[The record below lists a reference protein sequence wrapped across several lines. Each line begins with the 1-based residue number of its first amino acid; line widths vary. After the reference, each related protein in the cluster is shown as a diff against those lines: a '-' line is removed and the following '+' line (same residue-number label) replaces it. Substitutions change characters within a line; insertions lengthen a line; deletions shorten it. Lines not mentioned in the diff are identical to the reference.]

1 MFAFSRHD
9 FFFVDIHITN
19 IYVTNRLRS
28 AWLPVDNQV
37 IYDFHQRNIDKYT
50 IHMFS
55 FTQEIH
61 ESRIVFRKK
70 VALMDLFLTTQG
82 SKTIARNL

>member
-50 IHMFS
+50 IHETS
-55 FTQEIH
+55 N
-61 ESRIVFRKK
+61 RIN
-70 VALMDLFLTTQG
+70 G
-82 SKTIARNL
+82 RNLKANKEFRIKFNNNKTLQMKPLT